1 MELNDLIKIV
11 LVGDYSILR
20 NALRMLLETEKS
32 FQVIGEVSSISEI
45 SELTGDQQ
53 QPDLILIDSPENGD
67 KLNLFPYLMK
77 FANKTPILI
86 LTGSN
91 DDQIYQKCL
100 RLGINGLVVKDN
112 SAETLFKAIKKVH
125 QGDFWFDRALMGET
139 IRQLVSEKQLLHEHP
154 KATAHD
160 GITERENQVI
170 NLICKGLKNKDI
182 ADKLFITET
191 TVRHHLSAI
200 FEKLSISNRVELVIY
215 AFKNSLVK
223 LPVESD
229 VFKNNRRSSEKLA
242 V

>member
-20 NALRMLLETEKS
+20 NALRMLLETEQS

-45 SELTGDQQ
+45 SELIGDQ

-67 KLNLFPYLMK
+67 KLDLFPYLKQM
-77 FANKTPILI
+77 ASKTPILI
-86 LTGSN
+86 LTASN
-91 DDQIYQKCL
+91 DDQIYEKCL

-112 SAETLFKAIKKVH
+112 SAETLFKAIKKVY
-125 QGDFWFDRALMGET
+125 QGDFWFDRALMGKT

-154 KATAHD
+154 KVAAHD

-170 NLICKGLKNKDI
+170 NLICKGMKNKDI

-229 VFKNNRRSSEKLA
+229 AFINNRRSSEKLA
-242 V
+242 I

>member
-1 MELNDLIKIV
+1 MELNALIKIV

-20 NALRMLLETEKS
+20 NALRMLLETEQS

-45 SELTGDQQ
+45 SELNSDQH
-53 QPDLILIDSPENGD
+53 PDLILIDSPENGD
-67 KLNLFPYLMK
+67 KLDLFPYLK
-77 FANKTPILI
+77 QFANKTPILI

-91 DDQIYQKCL
+91 DDQVYEKCL

-125 QGDFWFDRALMGET
+125 EGDFWFDRALMGKT

-160 GITERENQVI
+160 GITDRENQVI

-215 AFKNSLVK
+215 AFKNNLVK

-229 VFKNNRRSSEKLA
+229 VFVNNRRNSEKLA
-242 V
+242 I